1 MERKIGE
8 VFEYNDEWYQ
18 CISNNNES
26 CTLCDMDFDGKCPI
40 SVTECDGAFRSDDN
54 YVCFKKLEKVGDPCR
69 SIGLGMPNGIL
80 VQLYKTY
87 IDPIRPYEANTMI
100 DILNEHLI
108 AIEIHQIKEDM
119 KEQETKSLPIP
130 EGWEFAGYENGE
142 VKIRRVEPELPT
154 TYEDAVDAINYDIL
168 TRMLVPQNMS
178 RPVIALCN
186 LLVCRNAWW
195 QKLGWKPDFRSAF
208 VAKYII
214 ENCEG
219 RITTGISGVSY
230 AVLAFPTEE
239 VRDKFAETFKDL
251 IEEAKELL

>member
-1 MERKIGE
+1 
-8 VFEYNDEWYQ
+8 
-18 CISNNNES
+18 
-26 CTLCDMDFDGKCPI
+26 MDFDGKCPI
-40 SVTECDGAFRSDDN
+40 SVAECDGAFRSDDN

-69 SIGLGMPNGIL
+69 SIGLGMPNGVL

-142 VKIRRVEPELPT
+142 VKIRKAESEFPT
-154 TYEDAVDAINYDIL
+154 DYEKALGAVKVSEIRSL
-168 TRMLVPQNMS
+168 LVPSGMYGAVS
-178 RPVIALCN
+178 ALCK
-186 LLVCRNAWW
+186 LLIYRNAWW
-195 QKLGWKPDFRSAF
+195 QKLGWRPDFENGL

-214 ENCEG
+214 ENCGG
-219 RITTGISGVSY
+219 RILTGISGVGH
-230 AVLAFPTEE
+230 ATLAFPTEE
-239 VRDKFAETFKDL
+239 VRDKFAETFKEL

>member
-8 VFEYNDEWYQ
+8 EFEYNGVRLKVVEENGCDKCYFRHLKYYPGACSSSEHYNIHG
-18 CISNNNES
+18 CCNISRN
-26 CTLCDMDFDGKCPI
+26 DRK
-40 SVTECDGAFRSDDN
+40 SVQFI
-54 YVCFKKLEKVGDPCR
+54 KV
-69 SIGLGMPNGIL
+69 
-80 VQLYKTY
+80 
-87 IDPIRPYEANTMI
+87 
-100 DILNEHLI
+100 
-108 AIEIHQIKEDM
+108 EDM

-142 VKIRRVEPELPT
+142 VKIRRVEPKLPT

-195 QKLGWKPDFRSAF
+195 QKLGWKPDWKEHDGKF
-208 VAKYII
+208 VIRPKYDNV
-214 ENCEG
+214 ECSTNATAN
-219 RITTGISGVSY
+219 RI
-230 AVLAFPTEE
+230 LAFPTEE
-239 VRDKFAETFKDL
+239 VRDKFAETFRDL

>member
-8 VFEYNDEWYQ
+8 VFECNGVRLKVVEGEGCENCYFYNLV
-18 CISNNNES
+18 S
-26 CTLCDMDFDGKCPI
+26 CKFGEYMDIRGKCGTIREDGK
-40 SVTECDGAFRSDDN
+40 SVQFVKVEDIKTES
-54 YVCFKKLEKVGDPCR
+54 
-69 SIGLGMPNGIL
+69 
-80 VQLYKTY
+80 
-87 IDPIRPYEANTMI
+87 
-100 DILNEHLI
+100 
-108 AIEIHQIKEDM
+108 M
-119 KEQETKSLPIP
+119 KEQKTKSLPIP

-142 VKIRRVEPELPT
+142 VKIRRVEAELPT
-154 TYEDAVDAINYDIL
+154 DFEEALYSIKVSEIRSL
-168 TRMLVPQNMS
+168 LVPKGTYGAVS
-178 RPVIALCN
+178 ALCK
-186 LLVCRNAWW
+186 LLIYRNAWW
-195 QKLGWKPDFRSAF
+195 KKLGWKPDFRSAF